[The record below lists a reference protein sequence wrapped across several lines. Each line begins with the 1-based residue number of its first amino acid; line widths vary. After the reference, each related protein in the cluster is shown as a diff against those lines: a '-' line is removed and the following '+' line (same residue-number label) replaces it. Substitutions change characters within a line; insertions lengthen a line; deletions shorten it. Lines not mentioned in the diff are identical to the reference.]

1 MISLKAK
8 LRIYKLLE
16 YVITSIVTPRCVER
30 ILKFLIKKK
39 EKKKE
44 KKKKRNEY
52 KRVQK
57 YKEFSRFVFRFARFG
72 FERMIF

>member
-39 EKKKE
+39 EKRKR
-44 KKKKRNEY
+44 KKKKETSINEY
-52 KRVQK
+52 KSTKSSVDLFSASLVSVS
-57 YKEFSRFVFRFARFG
+57 KE
-72 FERMIF
+72 

>member
-1 MISLKAK
+1 MIGRDISNDRFKRNVLTYLFKGEK
-8 LRIYKLLE
+8 
-16 YVITSIVTPRCVER
+16 
-30 ILKFLIKKK
+30 KKK

-44 KKKKRNEY
+44 KKKRNEY